1 MAKIMVNIQPP
12 PSTLPAVKAGR
23 KDEKMKK
30 LPLLFAM
37 FAVLAGCASIRP
49 YQSDK
54 KAPSVFD
61 TAFEHKRDE
70 LAAYD
75 RIITVSNPLPFA
87 VRVKLECEA
96 LAGGIL
102 SSRSLNPSPIIWVEV
117 PPRSAKDMWAVT
129 PDAIPCRMLDWVGV
143 F

>member
-1 MAKIMVNIQPP
+1 MAYTVVLHLIGDVPVVGEIEE
-12 PSTLPAVKAGR
+12 LPK
-23 KDEKMKK
+23 
-30 LPLLFAM
+30 PT
-37 FAVLAGCASIRP
+37 
-49 YQSDK
+49 
-54 KAPSVFD
+54 D
-61 TAFEHKRDE
+61 T
-70 LAAYD
+70 
-75 RIITVSNPLPFA
+75 IITVSNPLPFA